1 MPDFNTF
8 LPTEKQ
14 LKTPYLTNVRDSS
27 GHNFLAPYNKNMV
40 KKDFMQKLAR
50 HYTESEFEKS
60 HRLGLNADHECAKDD
75 ACKPEDEVPVV
86 KEKKKVKKHSK
97 TRSRSKAKDNNKNDE
112 DNKV

>member
-27 GHNFLAPYNKNMV
+27 GHNFLAPYNKDMV
-40 KKDFMQKLAR
+40 KKDFMQKLAK
-50 HYTESEFEKS
+50 HYTDHELENS
-60 HRLGLNADHECAKDD
+60 HRLGLVHIHAKVDEPK
-75 ACKPEDEVPVV
+75 AEDEVPVV

>member
-40 KKDFMQKLAR
+40 KKDFMQKLAK
-50 HYTESEFEKS
+50 HYTDSEFEKS
-60 HRLGLNADHECAKDD
+60 HRLGLNADHGAKDD

-97 TRSRSKAKDNNKNDE
+97 TRSRSKANDNNKNDE